1 MLNENNTQTNK
12 TGCIHFLGMRITVL
26 CLFFRF
32 PLTSIFHT
40 LAEKKKLRELLKF
53 VFNYFECANILIFSY
68 IYELYKSYMKYK
80 VYLVSLIC

>member
-1 MLNENNTQTNK
+1 MYT
-12 TGCIHFLGMRITVL
+12 FLRHAHYRIVS
-26 CLFFRF
+26 FFSLPVDVNF
-32 PLTSIFHT
+32 PYTCR
-40 LAEKKKLRELLKF
+40 KKKLRELLKF